1 METEKKKVLIA
12 DDEPYVIRVVK
23 LKLTNAGYEVITAS
37 NGIDA
42 LEKIK
47 AIRPDVVISDVNMPR
62 LGGKELC
69 LQTIPLKKEKEFLT
83 IVITSSLEEAD
94 REWAHSLE
102 NTIFVEKPF
111 SPKELVKIIGQYFCS
126 EFKNQNS
133 GVRSQWLEKN

>member
-1 METEKKKVLIA
+1 METEKKKILIA

-47 AIRPDVVISDVNMPR
+47 TIRPDVVISDVNMPR

-69 LQTIPLKKEKEFLT
+69 LATIPLKKEKEFLT

-102 NTIFVEKPF
+102 KTIFVEKPF

-133 GVRSQWLEKN
+133 GARSQWLEKN